1 MEQKTR
7 GEQETRGRFGGSIT
21 IGGDLAVGRLGF
33 GAMRLTGPG
42 IWGEPED
49 PDQARQVLRR
59 AVDLGVTLID
69 TADSYGPDVSERLIG
84 EVLQPFPEGL
94 VVATKGGLTRPS
106 PGRWERNGR
115 PEHLR
120 KACEGSLKRL
130 KVARIDLY
138 QFHAPDPEVPLEE
151 SLGALAELQAQG
163 KIRHIGVSNV
173 SVDELRRANG
183 VVAVAS
189 VQNRYNVG
197 DRRYDS
203 VLKECER
210 MGIAFLPWHPLAGGD
225 ADEAAMARIAKRH
238 QATLSQVAIAWL
250 LARSP
255 VIAPI
260 PGTASVKHLEE
271 NVAAANI
278 NLSPEDM
285 AELA

>member
-1 MEQKTR
+1 MDR
-7 GEQETRGRFGGSIT
+7 ETRGPLGGSIT
-21 IGGDLAVGRLGF
+21 IGGDLVVGRLGF

-59 AVDLGVTLID
+59 AIDLGVTLID
-69 TADSYGPDVSERLIG
+69 TADSYGPDVSERLIA
-84 EVLQPFPEGL
+84 EALQPFPEGV
-94 VVATKGGLTRPS
+94 VVATKGGLTRS
-106 PGRWERNGR
+106 GPGHWERNGR

-138 QFHAPDPEVPLEE
+138 QLHAPDPEVPLEE

-173 SVDELRRANG
+173 SIDELRRASG

-197 DRRYDS
+197 DRHYDS

-225 ADEAAMARIAKRH
+225 ADETAMARIAARY
-238 QATLSQVAIAWL
+238 QATPSQVAIAWL

-255 VIAPI
+255 LIAPI
-260 PGTASVKHLEE
+260 PGTASVRHLEE

-278 NLSPEDM
+278 NLSPKDM

>member
-1 MEQKTR
+1 MDQKT
-7 GEQETRGRFGGSIT
+7 GDQETRGRLGGSIT
-21 IGGDLAVGRLGF
+21 IGGDLVVGRLGF

-42 IWGEPED
+42 IWGEPQD
-49 PDQARQVLRR
+49 PDQARQVLQR
-59 AVDLGVTLID
+59 AVELGVTLID

-94 VVATKGGLTRPS
+94 VVATKGGLTRS
-106 PGRWERNGR
+106 GPGRWERNGR

-130 KVARIDLY
+130 NVARIDLY
-138 QFHAPDPEVPLEE
+138 QLHARDPEVPLEE

-173 SVDELRRANG
+173 NVDELRRASG
-183 VVAVAS
+183 IVAMVS

-197 DRRYDS
+197 DRHYDS
-203 VLKECER
+203 VLKACER
-210 MGIAFLPWHPLAGGD
+210 MNIAFLPWHPLAGGD
-225 ADEAAMARIAKRH
+225 ADETAIARIAKRH
-238 QATLSQVAIAWL
+238 HATPSQVAIAWL

-260 PGTASVKHLEE
+260 PGTASVRHLEE

-278 NLSPEDM
+278 NLSSEDM
-285 AELA
+285 AEFA

>member
-1 MEQKTR
+1 MN
-7 GEQETRGRFGGSIT
+7 QETKGRLGGSIT
-21 IGGDLAVGRLGF
+21 IGGDLVVGRLGF
-33 GAMRLTGPG
+33 GAMRLTGPA

-59 AVDLGVTLID
+59 AVELGVTLID

-94 VVATKGGLTRPS
+94 VVATKGGLTRS
-106 PGRWERNGR
+106 GPGRWERNGR

-151 SLGALAELQAQG
+151 SLGALAELQAEG
-163 KIRHIGVSNV
+163 KIRHIGISNV
-173 SVDELRRANG
+173 SVDELRRARG

-203 VLKECER
+203 VLKECEQT
-210 MGIAFLPWHPLAGGD
+210 GIAFLPWHPLAVGD
-225 ADEAAMARIAKRH
+225 ANEAAMARIAKRH
-238 QATLSQVAIAWL
+238 QATPSQVAIAWL

-255 VIAPI
+255 VITPI
-260 PGTASVKHLEE
+260 PGTASVRHLEE

>member
-1 MEQKTR
+1 MKEEQR
-7 GEQETRGRFGGSIT
+7 MDQETQGRLGGSIT
-21 IGGDLAVGRLGF
+21 IGRDLVVGRLGF
-33 GAMRLTGPG
+33 GAMRLTGPS
-42 IWGEPED
+42 IWGEPQD

-59 AVDLGVTLID
+59 AVELGVTLID

-106 PGRWERNGR
+106 AGRWERNGR

-130 KVARIDLY
+130 KVERIDLY
-138 QFHAPDPEVPLEE
+138 QLHAPDPEVPLEE
-151 SLGALAELQAQG
+151 SLGALIELQAEG

-173 SVDELRRANG
+173 SVDELRRASR
-183 VVAVAS
+183 VVAVVS

-197 DRRYDS
+197 DRHHDP

-210 MGIAFLPWHPLAGGD
+210 MGITFLPWHPLAGGD
-225 ADEAAMARIAKRH
+225 ADETAMARIAKRH

-255 VIAPI
+255 IIAPI
-260 PGTASVKHLEE
+260 PGTASVRHLEE
-271 NVAAANI
+271 NIAAANI

>member
-1 MEQKTR
+1 MD
-7 GEQETRGRFGGSIT
+7 QETRGRLGGSIT
-21 IGGDLAVGRLGF
+21 IGGDLVVGRLGF

-42 IWGEPED
+42 IWGEPEN

-94 VVATKGGLTRPS
+94 VVATKGGLTRS
-106 PGRWERNGR
+106 GPGRWERNGR

-120 KACEGSLKRL
+120 KACGGSLKRL

-138 QFHAPDPEVPLEE
+138 QLHAPDPDVPLEE

-163 KIRHIGVSNV
+163 KIRHIGISNV
-173 SVDELRRANG
+173 SVDELRRASG

-197 DRRYDS
+197 DRHYDS

-210 MGIAFLPWHPLAGGD
+210 MSIAFLPWRPLAGGD
-225 ADEAAMARIAKRH
+225 ADETAMARIAKRH
-238 QATLSQVAIAWL
+238 QATPNQVAIAWL

-260 PGTASVKHLEE
+260 PGTASVRHLEE